1 MMLMM
6 FLALVWA
13 PISKSSQSHTQ
24 KTAEFH
30 KQKNTEISGFISSY
44 AIEEIEEEEE
54 FSEEDNFTFH
64 AAYNF
69 ISHYTALLLNKTY
82 SSSFFNNEHQTN
94 AESKLFIQIRC
105 LLI

>member
-1 MMLMM
+1 MLMM

-13 PISKSSQSHTQ
+13 PLSLSSQSHTQ

-30 KQKNTEISGFISSY
+30 KQKQTELSGFISSY
-44 AIEEIEEEEE
+44 AFEEIEEEEE

-64 AAYNF
+64 VAYNF
-69 ISHYTALLLNKTY
+69 ISKHTALLLNKTY

-94 AESKLFIQIRC
+94 TESKLFIQIRC